1 MVTRNKGRSLLVIP
15 DTYIMIDTE
24 TTWLSPDWDRILE
37 ISAIKVK
44 SGKVINEFSR
54 LIKYS
59 ENDIVPS
66 FITELT
72 GITTTMIR
80 SKGVSP
86 KQATSE
92 FKAFVEESLIV
103 GYNVNFDINFIF
115 DSYQQFNLGD
125 FNNDYV
131 DVWRIARRFFKGE
144 RHNRVVDVMPR
155 LGITH
160 QQRHRAL
167 ADCYDQKSILDELSI
182 RIDENFFKQSKR
194 AKQKSKFDLRTLI
207 STSSSINQDS
217 AFYQKSICFTGAL
230 SIPRKDAAQLVVN
243 IGGAAQNGINKKTD
257 YLVIGDISYSTNVK
271 NGITGKM
278 KRANE
283 LMNAGQDITILTE
296 TLFMEMLEEEN
307 A

>member
-1 MVTRNKGRSLLVIP
+1 MSSV
-15 DTYIMIDTE
+15 
-24 TTWLSPDWDRILE
+24 
-37 ISAIKVK
+37 
-44 SGKVINEFSR
+44 SG
-54 LIKYS
+54 
-59 ENDIVPS
+59 
-66 FITELT
+66 LT
-72 GITTTMIR
+72 
-80 SKGVSP
+80 K
-86 KQATSE
+86 
-92 FKAFVEESLIV
+92 
-103 GYNVNFDINFIF
+103 IF
-115 DSYQQFNLGD
+115 L
-125 FNNDYV
+125 
-131 DVWRIARRFFKGE
+131 
-144 RHNRVVDVMPR
+144 
-155 LGITH
+155 
-160 QQRHRAL
+160 
-167 ADCYDQKSILDELSI
+167 
-182 RIDENFFKQSKR
+182 KR